1 MGAYGRTAAGDDL
14 VRETYA
20 AAGVN
25 VAIPLLDGGRIS
37 ARSSE
42 ATMTANAVG
51 KEVEALEDEIARD
64 VNLAWLNV
72 TITRKKI
79 EVTASLL
86 ANASKA
92 MDLAKAR
99 YQSGVA
105 SFVELSQAELGMT
118 QAEIENTTA
127 KYEYQI
133 GLTTLDF
140 QAGALKYVKPLPS
153 IR

>member
-1 MGAYGRTAAGDDL
+1 
-14 VRETYA
+14 VQETYA

-25 VAIPLLDGGRIS
+25 VSIPILDGGRIS

-42 ATMTANAVG
+42 ASLAADAAG

-64 VNLAWLNV
+64 VNLAWLNI

-79 EVTASLL
+79 EVTSSLL
-86 ANASKA
+86 ASARKA

-118 QAEIENTTA
+118 QAAIENATA
-127 KYEYQI
+127 RYEYQI
-133 GLTTLDF
+133 GLTNLDF
-140 QAGALKYVKPLPS
+140 QAGSLKYVKPAPS
-153 IR
+153 VR